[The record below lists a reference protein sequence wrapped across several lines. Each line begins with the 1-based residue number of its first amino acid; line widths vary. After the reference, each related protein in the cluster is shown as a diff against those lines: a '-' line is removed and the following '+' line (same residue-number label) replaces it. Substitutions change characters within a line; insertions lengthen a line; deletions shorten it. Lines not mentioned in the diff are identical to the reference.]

1 MPTDRIRLII
11 QQPSLAKY
19 RVPVFRELATCPD
32 IDFKLLYGSRRDLP
46 NVKPEGFNAEPA
58 YLWHKYFGSQQ
69 IFWHS
74 AQWQSASPK
83 VADVL
88 MLTWN
93 PRYLSLLPSLRR
105 GRRNGVGTI
114 LWGHGYSKQE
124 SSISKKIRFAIARM
138 ATALLFY
145 NHAAAEEF
153 VAAGFDPESI
163 FVALNSLDQEPIRR
177 ARIEWQQDPGR
188 LAAFQQEH
196 QIGPGPNILFVSRL
210 HPTNRCDLLVEA
222 AKRLEVEFPRLQV
235 FIIGKGV
242 DEEHR
247 IRARVDALGVQKRIR
262 FLGPIY
268 DEAELATWFLSS
280 QVFCYPENI
289 GLSLLHAFGYGLPV
303 VTSNNLAGQNP
314 EIEALR
320 DGENSLLYK
329 DGDVDALVG
338 ALRTIFTDEGLAT
351 RLSKEALRT
360 VEEDFTIQNM
370 VAGMAAAVRYCA
382 EKKQGKLT
390 QS

>member
-1 MPTDRIRLII
+1 MKNPVRLII

-19 RVPVFRELATCPD
+19 RVPVFRELVTHQD
-32 IDFKLLYGSRRDLP
+32 INFKLLYGSRRDLP
-46 NVKPEGFNAEPA
+46 NVEPQGFNAEPV
-58 YLWHKYFGSQQ
+58 YLWHKYLGSQQ

-74 AQWQSASPK
+74 AQWKSASPK

-93 PRYLSLLPSLRR
+93 ARYLSLVPTLLKARAQ
-105 GRRNGVGTI
+105 GVPTI
-114 LWGHGYSKQE
+114 LWGHGYSKSE
-124 SSISKKIRFAIARM
+124 KWISKKVRYSIAKL

-145 NHAAAEEF
+145 NHKIAQEWIS
-153 VAAGFDPESI
+153 AGFDPKSV

-177 ARIEWQQDPGR
+177 ARIEWQQDPAR
-188 LAAFQQEH
+188 LAAFQQERH
-196 QIGPGPNILFVSRL
+196 IGPGPNILFVSRL

-222 AKRLEVEFPRLQV
+222 AKLLENEFPHLQV
-235 FIIGKGV
+235 FIIGKGE
-242 DEEHR
+242 DEERR
-247 IRARVDALGVQKRIR
+247 IRARADSLGVQKRIR

-268 DEAELATWFLSS
+268 EESELAPWFLSS

-303 VTSNNLAGQNP
+303 VTSDNLAGQNP

-320 DGENSLLYK
+320 NGENSLLYK
-329 DGDVDALVG
+329 DGSVNALVE
-338 ALRTIFTDEGLAT
+338 ALRTIFTNRSLTGH
-351 RLSKEALRT
+351 LSKESLRT

-382 EKKQGKLT
+382 EKQ
-390 QS
+390 Q